1 MTITIFSDFFFFS
14 SCIFPSSS
22 SSEAPSVDTT
32 APVVGVPSESTGQAS
47 TGIVPPDAPQ
57 LFFQQTNGI
66 HVSKR
71 CLGSVQATVPSSM
84 YDFNDDP
91 TSERYEMIITTVI
104 TMCNKFLSSFAY
116 TKSFLLVSLLQLQL
130 EGGRTQ
136 QGLHN
141 RHGQSNP
148 LLLEMV
154 GENHPNESKRQST
167 FSKLTLSDIINIY
180 IYIVNK

>member
-1 MTITIFSDFFFFS
+1 MTITIFSDFFFS

-104 TMCNKFLSSFAY
+104 TMCNMGRAILYSWRW
-116 TKSFLLVSLLQLQL
+116 L
-130 EGGRTQ
+130 GRTTRMNLNDSQ
-136 QGLHN
+136 LFP
-141 RHGQSNP
+141 S
-148 LLLEMV
+148 
-154 GENHPNESKRQST
+154 
-167 FSKLTLSDIINIY
+167 
-180 IYIVNK
+180 

>member
-1 MTITIFSDFFFFS
+1 MLTVIQIHSDDHNYIFRFFFFS

-104 TMCNKFLSSFAY
+104 TMCNMGRAILYSWRW
-116 TKSFLLVSLLQLQL
+116 L
-130 EGGRTQ
+130 GRTTRMNLNDSQ
-136 QGLHN
+136 LFP
-141 RHGQSNP
+141 S
-148 LLLEMV
+148 
-154 GENHPNESKRQST
+154 
-167 FSKLTLSDIINIY
+167 
-180 IYIVNK
+180 